1 MRHKQLQS
9 RGRKPADL
17 GRDSGTATNVMRE
30 FTWLSVGI
38 GVVVGAALAAANAY
52 VGLKVGMSVN
62 ASIPSAVMAILI
74 MRAMSR
80 RDTLLECNLVQTI
93 GSAGQSLAAGMVFT
107 IPALF
112 LLGYDPSLSEMVIW
126 GSIGGLLGVC
136 FMVPLRRVLIVREH
150 ATLPFPEGIACAE
163 VLRSGERGSGA
174 AWCVIRGAVVGAGF
188 RLLTGLG
195 FFPETAVTP
204 TLSMIRTQ
212 ASLAAEP
219 ALLGV
224 GYILGLRVAATMLAG
239 AVLAWFVIIP
249 AIAFF
254 GGTAD
259 AALFPAIGQRIAEMT
274 PADIHA
280 KYVKYLGA
288 GAVTVA
294 GMISLAKS
302 APTIVSSFWEVAVG
316 VFRTG
321 RGRGERTDRD
331 VPMIVFL
338 LVIVALGAAMWRLPQ
353 VRVDHIGALAVL
365 VFGFFFVTVASRI
378 VGIIGASSNPAS
390 GMTIAAL
397 LATCVAFR
405 SFASPAGVDP
415 LMMKVACLSVG
426 AIICSAICIA
436 GDISQDLK
444 TGYLV
449 GATPWKQQIG
459 EVIGIL
465 TSVGVIAGV
474 ILLLSKTPGFV
485 ESPEHPHPLPA
496 PQANIM
502 RILVDGVLEGNLPW
516 ALLIMG
522 GAIAVVLEL
531 LGVTALPFAV
541 GFYLP
546 LSLTAALFCGGV
558 VRRVTRA
565 PKEAPREDDPG
576 ILTASGLVAGN
587 GLMGIAL
594 VGAIT
599 FISWALADPRWIN
612 PLSGREEPVAPTHLV
627 PWIWSWF
634 GPGAARWGLSAAWW
648 HGCAVVPFAALTL
661 WLGRSAQPPPL
672 PRGAERDRGGSGPG
686 GYSSTEP
693 KSSGSQAPHT
703 TQPDRRE
710 SDPS

>member
-1 MRHKQLQS
+1 
-9 RGRKPADL
+9 
-17 GRDSGTATNVMRE
+17 MRE
-30 FTWLSVGI
+30 FTWLSVTI
-38 GVVVGAALAAANAY
+38 GVLVGAALAAANAY

-62 ASIPSAVMAILI
+62 ASIPSAVLAVLI

-80 RDTLLECNLVQTI
+80 RDTLLECNLAQTV

-107 IPALF
+107 LPALF
-112 LLGYDPSLSEMVIW
+112 LLGYDPSLSELVIW
-126 GSIGGLLGVC
+126 GAVGGLLGIC

-150 ATLPFPEGIACAE
+150 ATLPYPEGIACAE
-163 VLRSGERGSGA
+163 VLRSGERGGDT
-174 AWCVIRGAVVGAGF
+174 AWCIIRGAVVGAGF

-204 TLSMIRTQ
+204 TFPMIRTQ

-239 AVLAWFVIIP
+239 AVLAWFVVIP

-259 AALFPAIGQRIAEMT
+259 AALFPAVGQRIADMT
-274 PADIHA
+274 PSDIHA

-294 GMISLAKS
+294 GLIALLKS
-302 APTIVSSFWEVAVG
+302 VPTLLSSFWEVAVG
-316 VFRTG
+316 VLRTR

-331 VPMIVFL
+331 VPMVIFL
-338 LVIVALGAAMWRLPQ
+338 LVIVGLGVAMWRLPQ
-353 VRVDHIGALAVL
+353 VRVDHVGALAVL

-405 SFASPAGVDP
+405 AFSATSGGDP
-415 LMMKVACLSVG
+415 LMIKVACLSVG
-426 AIICSAICIA
+426 AIVCTAICIA
-436 GDISQDLK
+436 GDVSQDLK

-459 EVIGIL
+459 EVIGVL
-465 TSVGVIAGV
+465 TSVAVVAGV
-474 ILLLSKTPGFV
+474 ILLLSKNPGFV

-502 RILVDGVLEGNLPW
+502 RILVDGVLDGNLPW
-516 ALLIMG
+516 ELLIIG

-531 LGVTALPFAV
+531 LGVAALPFAV

-546 LSLTAALFCGGV
+546 FSLTAALMSGGV
-558 VRRVTRA
+558 VRRLVDGRT
-565 PKEAPREDDPG
+565 KSIREDDPG
-576 ILTASGLVAGN
+576 TLTASGLVAGN
-587 GLMGIAL
+587 GLMGISL
-594 VGAIT
+594 VAAIT
-599 FISWALADPRWIN
+599 LISWAFSDPRWLN
-612 PLSGREEPVAPTHLV
+612 PLSGHEESVAPVHLV

-634 GPGAARWGLSAAWW
+634 EPGIVRWGLSAAMW
-648 HGCAVVPFAALTL
+648 HGLAVAPFAVLTL
-661 WLGRSAQPPPL
+661 WLWRSAAAPPPL
-672 PRGAERDRGGSGPG
+672 QRGDRGGSALVPG
-686 GYSSTEP
+686 
-693 KSSGSQAPHT
+693 KL
-703 TQPDRRE
+703 
-710 SDPS
+710 SDPEASRTAPPDPPRNAPG

>member
-1 MRHKQLQS
+1 
-9 RGRKPADL
+9 
-17 GRDSGTATNVMRE
+17 MRE
-30 FTWLSVGI
+30 LSWLSILI

-52 VGLKVGMSVN
+52 VGLKVGLSVN

-80 RDTLLECNLVQTI
+80 KDTLLECNLVQTI

-112 LLGYDPSLSEMVIW
+112 ILGYDPSMAEMMLW

-150 ATLPFPEGIACAE
+150 NTLPYPEGVACAE
-163 VLRSGERGSGA
+163 VLRSGERGGGA
-174 AWCVIRGAVVGAGF
+174 AWCVIRGAVVGAVF

-195 FFPETAVTP
+195 LFPETATTP
-204 TLSMIRTQ
+204 TLGLLRSQLSI
-212 ASLAAEP
+212 SAEP

-239 AVLAWFVIIP
+239 AVLAWLVLIP

-254 GGTAD
+254 GATAD
-259 AALFPAIGQRIAEMT
+259 AALFPAVGQRIAEMS
-274 PADIHA
+274 PGDIHG
-280 KYVKYLGA
+280 KYVKYIGA

-294 GMISLAKS
+294 GMISLFKS
-302 APTIVSSFWEVAVG
+302 IPTILSSFWAVA
-316 VFRTG
+316 TG
-321 RGRGERTDRD
+321 FFKTRREITERTDRD
-331 VPMIVFL
+331 VPMTL
-338 LVIVALGAAMWRLPQ
+338 LVLVIIALGVAMWRLPQ
-353 VRVDHIGALAVL
+353 IRVDHIGALAVL

-397 LATCVAFR
+397 LATALAFR
-405 SFASPAGVDP
+405 WYHAGSDGDP
-415 LMMKVACLSVG
+415 LSMKIACLSVG

-436 GDISQDLK
+436 GDTSQDLK

-474 ILLLSKTPGFV
+474 ILLLAKNQGFTLTPD
-485 ESPEHPHPLPA
+485 HPHPLPA

-502 RILVDGVLEGNLPW
+502 RILVDGVFDGNLPW
-516 ALLIMG
+516 ELLIMG
-522 GAIAVVLEL
+522 GSIALVLEL

-541 GFYLP
+541 GLYLP
-546 LSLTAALFCGGV
+546 FALSAAMMLGGV
-558 VRRVTRA
+558 VRRIADGSRYS
-565 PKEAPREDDPG
+565 PRKEHPLTAAREDDPG

-594 VGAIT
+594 VAAIT
-599 FISWALADPRWIN
+599 LISWLFSDPRYLN
-612 PLSGREEPVAPTHLV
+612 PLSARDEPVSPVHFATWL
-627 PWIWSWF
+627 WSLIDASWL
-634 GPGAARWGLSAAWW
+634 RWGMSAAWW
-648 HGCAVVPFAALTL
+648 HACAAVPFLAIAVWLT
-661 WLGRSAQPPPL
+661 RSA
-672 PRGAERDRGGSGPG
+672 
-686 GYSSTEP
+686 
-693 KSSGSQAPHT
+693 
-703 TQPDRRE
+703 RRLRT
-710 SDPS
+710 PSNP